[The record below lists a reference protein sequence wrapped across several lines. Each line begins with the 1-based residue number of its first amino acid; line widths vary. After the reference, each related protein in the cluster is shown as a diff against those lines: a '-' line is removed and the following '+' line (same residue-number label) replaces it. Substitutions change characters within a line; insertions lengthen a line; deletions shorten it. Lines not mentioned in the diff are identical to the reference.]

1 VFFHLEHSDTG
12 SSARAGTLITSHGII
27 ETPVFMP
34 VGTAG
39 TVKAVHTRELLN
51 DINNPV
57 ILANTYH
64 LFLRPGMD
72 VIAAAGGL
80 HKFMGWER
88 AILTDSGGYQVFS
101 LASQRKLSEE
111 GVMFNSHID
120 GSKYFFT
127 PESVV
132 EAQRI
137 IGSDIMMALDE
148 CTPFPCPVSDARQSM
163 ELTHRWLVRGVEK
176 FHNSQ
181 PVYGNDQFFFPIVQ
195 GSTYESLR
203 SESAAFVASL
213 NCDGNAI
220 GGLSVGEPA
229 EVMYAMI
236 AAANKWL
243 PAAKPRYLMGVGMP
257 ENILEAIA
265 LGVDMFDCVIPTRNG
280 RNGMLFTMNGV
291 INIRNEKWRKDM
303 TPLDPDGTI
312 FSDQQYSR
320 AYLRHLVMAGEIL
333 GAQIATL
340 HNLSFFS
347 RLVAE
352 ARKQI
357 INNTFVQWKNNM
369 LSMITQRL

>member
-1 VFFHLEHSDTG
+1 MFFHLEHSDTG